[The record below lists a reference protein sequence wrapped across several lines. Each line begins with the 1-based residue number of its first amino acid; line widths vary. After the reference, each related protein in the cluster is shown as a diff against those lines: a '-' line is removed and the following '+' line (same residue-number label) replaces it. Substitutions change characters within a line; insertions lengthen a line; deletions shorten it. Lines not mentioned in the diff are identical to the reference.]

1 MSVISNLF
9 SIQKR
14 IYLDHASSTP
24 ISRAALSAY
33 VNASKEYPGN
43 PSGLHRESIAAKK
56 ALENARESVARLIG
70 GRPTEIVFTSGGTE
84 SDSLAIR
91 GVLNR
96 YLSENTTIP
105 HMITSAIEHPAVRE
119 TMRRLKKEG
128 KIELSE
134 ISVDA
139 QGIIDLSELKK
150 ELRLETILVSVMY
163 ANNEIGT
170 IQPIAE
176 IIKIIRHYKKQTMPL
191 RDISYRET
199 NYPLFHTDA
208 AQAMNY
214 VAFDMAKPG
223 IDLLS
228 CNGSKIYGPKG
239 IGMLYVRTG
248 TPIDS
253 IIQGGGQ
260 ENGIRPGTEPVALIS
275 SFACALKE
283 SIQKIKSETERL
295 TVLRDEG
302 IKILEKIEKISINGD
317 RTDRLPN
324 NISFSV
330 DGISSEQIALELDA
344 KGIAVSTKSACKT
357 TDEEDSYVLLA
368 ISKNEDDV
376 CRNYG
381 AIRLTMGRDT
391 KLSDIEKVARIVSQ
405 VIQKQAPFLK

>member
-43 PSGLHRESIAAKK
+43 PSGLHKESIAAKEV
-56 ALENARESVARLIG
+56 LENARESVARLIG

-91 GVLNR
+91 GVLNG
-96 YLSENTTIP
+96 YFSENIIIP
-105 HMITSAIEHPAVRE
+105 HMIMSAIEHPAVRE

-150 ELRLETILVSVMY
+150 ELRPETILVSVMY

-176 IIKIIRHYKKQTMPL
+176 IIKIIRHYKKHSSDYKLQTM
-191 RDISYRET
+191 

-214 VAFDMAKPG
+214 VTFDMAKPG

-228 CNGSKIYGPKG
+228 CNGSKIYGPQG
-239 IGMLYVRTG
+239 VGMLYVRTG

-253 IIQGGGQ
+253 VIQGGGQ
-260 ENGIRPGTEPVALIS
+260 ENGIRPGTEPVALIV

-283 SIQKIKSETERL
+283 VTQKLKSETDRL
-295 TVLRDEG
+295 IVLRDEG

-317 RTDRLPN
+317 RVNRLPN

-391 KLSDIEKVARIVSQ
+391 KLSDIEKVGRIVSQ